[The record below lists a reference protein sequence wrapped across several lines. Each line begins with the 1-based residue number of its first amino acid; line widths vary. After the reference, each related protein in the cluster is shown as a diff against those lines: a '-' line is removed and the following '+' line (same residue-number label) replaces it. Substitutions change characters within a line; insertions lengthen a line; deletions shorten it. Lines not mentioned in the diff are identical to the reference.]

1 MTAIRPRLMPAVL
14 TLVVFSICAPVFAQT
29 ETGRILGSV
38 FDQTQAV
45 VVGAAVSITD
55 TQRGQTRNLTTNDA
69 GEYLVPNLLAGV
81 YTVRASAQGF
91 KNVERRN
98 VELQVASDVR
108 IDFVLQPG
116 DTQQTVTIT
125 EEAPLVD
132 ATSAVLGG
140 TLTNATINEM
150 PLNGRNF
157 MGLLQLRPGVM
168 IYPVG
173 GKWSQSTNSLH
184 GTAYSFGRD
193 SALDAD
199 NPFIPAGQPKQLTQ
213 LEQFGATVGGPIKK
227 DKLFFF

>member
-1 MTAIRPRLMPAVL
+1 MTFITPVRLTPVVL
-14 TLVVFSICAPVFAQT
+14 TLVVFSICAPLFAQT
-29 ETGRILGSV
+29 NTGRILGSV

-116 DTQQTVTIT
+116 DTQQTVSIT
-125 EEAPLVD
+125 AEAPLVD
-132 ATSAVLGG
+132 STSSVLGG

-157 MGLLQLRPGVM
+157 MNLLTFRPGVSIM
-168 IYPVG
+168 PG
-173 GKWSQSTNSLH
+173 G
-184 GTAYSFGRD
+184 G
-193 SALDAD
+193 
-199 NPFIPAGQPKQLTQ
+199 
-213 LEQFGATVGGPIKK
+213 
-227 DKLFFF
+227 